1 VSIAK
6 QLLDSDAGH
15 SGFQRYLRRLVD
27 FLRMVKDMRSQFGGR
42 VLTTN
47 FALWAKKPLI
57 TRNTMSVEKMISQP
71 HRAGDC

>member
-1 VSIAK
+1 MSIAK

-15 SGFQRYLRRLVD
+15 SGFQTYLRSLVD

-57 TRNTMSVEKMISQP
+57 TRNTMPVAKMISHP
-71 HRAGDC
+71 YRAGDC

>member
-15 SGFQRYLRRLVD
+15 SGFQRYLRSLVD
-27 FLRMVKDMRSQFGGR
+27 IPRMVKDLRSQPGGR
-42 VLTTN
+42 VVTTN

-57 TRNTMSVEKMISQP
+57 TRNTMPVAKMISHP
-71 HRAGDC
+71 YRAGDC